1 MNNWHKIVGIF
12 IGLWLLAA
20 PATFGYPSTAMMW
33 SDIVAG
39 LVLIVL
45 GPLFPLV
52 TYGAVGLWL
61 SISPLLF
68 WAPDAAAY
76 LNNTLLAAIL
86 FAFYISTSGA
96 IRSVSTERAIPPGM
110 SYNPS
115 TWPQRLPVAFLAFVC
130 WMISRYLTAYQLGL
144 IDTVW
149 DPFFGNGTMH
159 VLTSNVSRAFPV
171 PDAGLGAF
179 AYTLEMLSAFLGDE
193 RRWRTMPWMVLIFG
207 VLTVPVSLVSV
218 ILVILQPL
226 AVGAWC
232 TLCLVTAFF
241 MLIGI
246 PLAITEVMAT
256 LRYLRGNRKALFH
269 GGDCPTARTDT
280 EHVSVHGPLW
290 PLIRAMK
297 RGVTAPWN
305 LVLTSLVGA
314 FLMAMPG
321 LFGFEGV
328 MAEVDRIV
336 GPLIIV
342 CSVVA
347 FADMA
352 RKVRLMNWVLVI
364 PLVVVPFFAPALP
377 MLHWIAAVVV
387 AGLSIYQT
395 TPSR

>member
-1 MNNWHKIVGIF
+1 MNNWHKITGLF

-20 PATFGYPSTAMMW
+20 PATFGYHSSTMMW
-33 SDIVAG
+33 SDIFAG
-39 LVLIVL
+39 LALIVL
-45 GPLFPLV
+45 GPLFPLL
-52 TYGAVGLWL
+52 TYGAIAMWL
-61 SISPLLF
+61 STAPLLF

-86 FAFYISTSGA
+86 FAFYIPTSGA
-96 IRSVSTERAIPPGM
+96 LRTVSTERAIPPGL

-115 TWPQRLPVAFLAFVC
+115 TWPQRLPVAFLAYVC
-130 WMISRYLTAYQLGL
+130 WMISRYLTAYQLGY
-144 IDTVW
+144 IDMVW
-149 DPFFGNGTMH
+149 DPFFGEGTKH
-159 VLTSNVSRAFPV
+159 VLTSDVSRMFPV

-179 AYTLEMLSAFLGDE
+179 AYTLEMLSAFIGDE

-256 LRYLRGNRKALFH
+256 LHYLRGNRKALFH
-269 GGDCPTARTDT
+269 GGDCPAARTDT
-280 EHVSVHGPLW
+280 QHVSVHGPLW
-290 PLIRAMK
+290 PLMRAMR

-305 LVLTSLVGA
+305 LVLASFVGA
-314 FLMAMPG
+314 FLMLVPG
-321 LFGFEGV
+321 LFGFEGL

-342 CSVVA
+342 SSVVA
-347 FADMA
+347 FADVV
-352 RKVRLMNWVLVI
+352 RKVRLVNLVLVI
-364 PLVVVPFFAPALP
+364 PLVLTPFFAAAMPV
-377 MLHWIAAVVV
+377 LHWAAAIVV
-387 AGLSIYQT
+387 AGLSIK
-395 TPSR
+395 RA